1 MAAYV
6 LAAGVALLV
15 LALGAAVAA
24 VHYLINARRRPDAL
38 ELLGVSS
45 TYPRTSLP
53 EKNIDAYLKLKEK
66 LRRDHAKAGDAD
78 ASWMSQLPL
87 QAKDMLKY
95 RLMQR
100 AIEDM
105 SCLQKID
112 ADARGYW
119 RLFSKG
125 IITKTFWSSVVD
137 AEREL
142 SQELEAVKAE
152 ASFVE
157 PGQDPQGIISEAM
170 QFILRFGDRL
180 PSAAEMG
187 TADAI
192 NDLMKHLPPPGHPA
206 LGALGGLGG
215 GPPVP
220 GLPHPQMPDG
230 RAPAAAVGTGDGYDW
245 KQDAD
250 ELEVSVSVPNS
261 VTR

>member
-1 MAAYV
+1 
-6 LAAGVALLV
+6 
-15 LALGAAVAA
+15 
-24 VHYLINARRRPDAL
+24 
-38 ELLGVSS
+38 
-45 TYPRTSLP
+45 
-53 EKNIDAYLKLKEK
+53 
-66 LRRDHAKAGDAD
+66 
-78 ASWMSQLPL
+78 MSRLPL

-112 ADARGYW
+112 SDARGYW

-125 IITKTFWSSVVD
+125 IITKRFWSSVVE

-142 SQELEAVKAE
+142 SLELEAVKAE

-157 PGQDPQGIISEAM
+157 PGQDPQGIIAEAM

-187 TADAI
+187 AGAEAI

-220 GLPHPQMPDG
+220 GLPHPQMPGG
-230 RAPAAAVGTGDGYDW
+230 RAPAAAVGTGDGYNW

-261 VTR
+261 VTRAQVKVLFQPRTLRVEHAGVVLVEGRLAGACRPEGSTWTLDRGRVVVTLEKADSRPWPALFAANT